1 MSRRMIIMISI
12 LALTFNM
19 IFAAEELKPE
29 AILNKVD
36 NIMNAPQDQYMKINM
51 TLIDKNGN
59 RSVREIEIYQKGKE
73 RRLGKFISPAEYKG
87 IGFLSL
93 PKGVFYI
100 YLPAFGKI
108 KRISSSVKSSKFA
121 GTDFTYEDMEP
132 KSYADNWNGVLLA
145 SDSSTYKIK
154 ITPKEGCKTSYKYE
168 ILTVNRNNYFPVK
181 TEYFKGNDRLIKEMT
196 ADSLVNIK
204 GYWIAAVSTM
214 KDIKAKHTSIMK
226 LEDIKLN
233 TGLKNDIFTKRYLRQ

>member
-1 MSRRMIIMISI
+1 MNRRVIIMISI
-12 LALTFNM
+12 LALTFNI
-19 IFAAEELKPE
+19 IFATEELKPE
-29 AILNKVD
+29 VILSKVD
-36 NIMNAPQDQYMKINM
+36 NVMNAPQDQYMKINM

-59 RSVREIEIYQKGKE
+59 RSVREIEIYQKGEE

-108 KRISSSVKSSKFA
+108 KRISSNVKSSKFA

-154 ITPKEGCKTSYKYE
+154 ITPKEGFKTSYKYE
-168 ILTVNRNNYFPVK
+168 ILTVNRKNYFPIK
-181 TEYFKGNDRLIKEMT
+181 TEYFKGNRLVKEMT

>member
-1 MSRRMIIMISI
+1 MNRRTIITISI
-12 LALTFNM
+12 FLLSFNVV
-19 IFAAEELKPE
+19 FAANELQPE
-29 AILNKVD
+29 VILKRVD
-36 NIMNAPQDQYMKINM
+36 NIMSAPKDQYMKINM
-51 TLIDKNGN
+51 TLTDKNGN
-59 RSVREIEIYQKGKE
+59 RSVRKIEIFQKGKDK
-73 RRLGKFISPAEYKG
+73 RLGKFIAPAEYKG

-93 PKGVFYI
+93 PNGVFYI

-108 KRISSSVKSSKFA
+108 KRISSNVKSSKFA

-132 KSYADNWNGVLLA
+132 KSYADNWDGTILE

-154 ITPKEGCKTSYKYE
+154 ITPKKKRKTSYKYE
-168 ILTVNRNNYFPVK
+168 ILTINRKNYFPVK
-181 TEYFKGNDRLIKEMT
+181 TEYFKGNSMLVKEMT
-196 ADSLVNIK
+196 ADSIVNLK

-214 KDIKAKHTSIMK
+214 RDIKAKHTSIMK